1 MAASYRWRMVQ
12 GLLANTGKEDRM
24 TVARVTEITSTSPNG
39 FEDAINQGIARAT
52 KTLRGVKGAWIKD
65 QRVEIDGNRI
75 SEYQVNMLVTFVLE
89 DPDER
94 A

>member
-1 MAASYRWRMVQ
+1 
-12 GLLANTGKEDRM
+12 M
-24 TVARVTEITSTSPNG
+24 TVARVTEITSTSPRG

-75 SEYQVNMLVTFVLE
+75 SEYQVNLLVTFVLE
-89 DPDER
+89 DPDES
-94 A
+94 

>member
-1 MAASYRWRMVQ
+1 
-12 GLLANTGKEDRM
+12 M
-24 TVARVTEITSTSPNG
+24 TVARVTEITSTSPRG

-75 SEYQVNMLVTFVLE
+75 SEYQANLLVTFVLE
-89 DPDER
+89 DPDESR
-94 A
+94 Q